1 VRVEHAALQLRVR
14 DLSAALAF
22 YQKGLKAEVLGV
34 YEGFYAFVRL
44 GSTEIHLKSVADED
58 PGIAYVQELEHVT
71 LYCWTSS
78 VQAVL
83 ELFTREPSG
92 GHLIRDAEQTPWQT
106 LEAVLEDP
114 DGHRIFIA
122 ERLTN
127 ES

>member
-1 VRVEHAALQLRVR
+1 MSVEHAVLQLRVR
-14 DLSAALAF
+14 DLNAAIAF

-34 YEGFYAFVRL
+34 YEGFYGFVRL

-83 ELFTREPSG
+83 ELFAREPLG
-92 GHLIRDAEQTPWQT
+92 GRLVRDAEQTPWQT

-114 DGHRIFIA
+114 DGHRVYIA
-122 ERLTN
+122 ERLT
-127 ES
+127 S